1 MYHYTYYSY
10 EEFGRGY
17 IGSRQSKVPPEQDTR
32 YMGSFYDRSFKP
44 TQKIIL
50 ATHYNTK
57 EEALSDESILHKFF
71 DVVANPHF
79 VNMYNAGEKFYRTP
93 EDARNDRK
101 KQWERMTP
109 EEQKESVR
117 KMRSGLGS
125 TPEQRSATAKRGNQS
140 RTTEQKKEI
149 SKKISQKRKEYWLRL
164 TPEEQK
170 QSIERMRSG
179 IQKDKKVKNDRTSTL
194 RSEKPASYQLWQ
206 CTVTGYAS
214 TSRSVSH
221 YQKARG
227 IDKSNRVRLDQ

>member
-1 MYHYTYYSY
+1 MLPVKEKYHYTYYSY

-57 EEALSDESILHKFF
+57 EEALTDESILHKFF

-79 VNMYNAGEKFYRTP
+79 VNQVNAGEKFYRTP

-101 KQWERMTP
+101 RYWEGLTLEEQKKIVEKMQSGMTP
-109 EEQKESVR
+109 EKIKE
-117 KMRSGLGS
+117 RSNKLNRDRS
-125 TPEQRSATAKRGNQS
+125 PELKKKTAEK
-140 RTTEQKKEI
+140 I
-149 SKKISQKRKEYWLRL
+149 SKRLKEYWSTR
-164 TPEEQK
+164 
-170 QSIERMRSG
+170 
-179 IQKDKKVKNDRTSTL
+179 KKPIIKK
-194 RSEKPASYQLWQ
+194 EKIAIIKKEKKPAAYQLWQ
-206 CTVTGYAS
+206 CTITGYAS
-214 TSRSVSH
+214 TLASIAQ
-221 YQKARG
+221 YQRARG